1 MIHQRRGALPR
12 WGLALPFFG
21 SQNLT
26 SLLHLLPAPH
36 SFLALDPGKEERE
49 RENDAEE
56 QKSGEERRS
65 QVTTYRN
72 PLPLTYHS
80 TTTSGIISGS
90 SSNTYYPIATENAY
104 LFSSGGGGVS
114 RVSSH
119 HTFLQRSSHPRSIH
133 SPAFSPL
140 HSKQAALT

>member
-104 LFSSGGGGVS
+104 LFSSGGGGFLAFHLITLFCNVHHI
-114 RVSSH
+114 RVASIPR
-119 HTFLQRSSHPRSIH
+119 RSPRCI
-133 SPAFSPL
+133 P
-140 HSKQAALT
+140 SKPP